1 MLDVSRRELIISTAA
16 FAAMSQGASAS
27 FAQAATAASGGAQW
41 DLSDL
46 YPSVAAWEAKRR
58 ELAAQIARLP
68 SFKGTLGKG
77 AGSLRTALQAIS
89 DAYRETA
96 RLYIYASLKADEDL
110 RIGANQE
117 RKSQAQDVYTA
128 LSEATSWLN
137 PEVLRVG
144 AQRVHAFLA
153 ADRGLAKFR
162 FQLDDILRQAPHT
175 LSDEAEKLLAGTGTV
190 LAGPGDIRDQI
201 AEADMPRPEV
211 TLSTGEKVRLDDQ
224 GYTIHRSAPNRADR
238 KLVFDSFW
246 PSYKKFEGSLGTALA
261 AKVKG
266 DMFAAKARNYRNSL
280 EAALSGPNIPE
291 TVYRTLVAEANRGL
305 PQLHRYFELRR
316 RMLKL
321 PDIGYWD
328 IYPPLVNL
336 DRKFPLAEMR
346 SIALEALK
354 PLGPDYVRQFAA
366 ASAAK
371 WMDPLPRQG
380 KASGAYMSG
389 GAYDVHPYLLLNL
402 SDNYDGLSTYVHE
415 WGHAMHSLLSKS
427 AQPFE
432 TADYP
437 TFIAELAS
445 TGLEQLLVKYM
456 LANATTN
463 QEKLFYLGQQM
474 EQFRGTFFRQVM
486 FAEFELAIHD
496 RAEAGEGLS
505 GEKLTQVYADLL
517 RRYHGPAMKFEP
529 SYFAE
534 WAFIPHFYRDFYV
547 FQYATSI
554 SGGVY
559 FSQAILNGGPAER
572 DRFLAVLKAG
582 GSDYGVNILKRAGL
596 DMTTPT
602 PYRALVSEF
611 GKVMDQAEALI

>member
-1 MLDVSRRELIISTAA
+1 MIEVSRRQMMLSTAA
-16 FAAMSQGASAS
+16 LAAMANSGAAFAISQANA
-27 FAQAATAASGGAQW
+27 AATGAQW
-41 DLSDL
+41 DLTDL
-46 YPSVAAWEAKRR
+46 YPSDSAWEAKRK
-58 ELAAQIARLP
+58 ELLAQVPRLTGY
-68 SFKGTLGKG
+68 KGTLGKS
-77 AGSLRTALQAIS
+77 ATSLRTALQAIS
-89 DAYRETA
+89 DAYRETV
-96 RLYIYASLKADEDL
+96 RFYIYASLKADEDL
-110 RIGANQE
+110 RVGTNQE
-117 RKSQAQDVYTA
+117 RKQQAQDLFTA
-128 LSEATSWLN
+128 LGEATSWVN

-144 AQRVHAFLA
+144 AQRIRSFVR
-153 ADRGLAKFR
+153 ADRGLGKFS
-162 FQLDDILRQAPHT
+162 FQLEDTLRQAPHT
-175 LSDEAEKLLAGTGTV
+175 LTDEGEKLLAGTGTV
-190 LAGPGDIRDQI
+190 LAGPSDIRDQL
-201 AEADMPRPEV
+201 ASADMPRPEV

-224 GYTIHRSAPNRADR
+224 GYSINRAAPNRADR
-238 KLVFDSFW
+238 KLVFDNFW
-246 PSYKKFEGSLGTALA
+246 PTYKAFEGSLGISLA

-266 DMFAAKARNYRNSL
+266 DIFAAKARNYKNSIQ
-280 EAALSGPNIPE
+280 AALDGPNIPE

-328 IYPPLVNL
+328 IYPPLVKL

-366 ASAAK
+366 ASASK

-402 SDNYDGLSTYVHE
+402 SENYDGLSTYVHE
-415 WGHAMHSLLSKS
+415 WGHAMHTLLAKS

-432 TADYP
+432 TAGYP

-456 LANATTN
+456 LGNATTKE
-463 QEKLFYLGQQM
+463 EKLFYLGQQM
-474 EQFRGTFFRQVM
+474 EQFRGTFFRQTM

-496 RAEAGEGLS
+496 RAEAGEGIS
-505 GEKLTQVYADLL
+505 GEKLTQIYADLL

-529 SYFAE
+529 SYFSE
-534 WAFIPHFYRDFYV
+534 WAFIPHFYRNFYV

-572 DRFLAVLKAG
+572 DRYLAILKAG
-582 GSDYGVNILKRAGL
+582 GSDYPIDILKRGGL
-596 DMTTPT
+596 DMTTAT

-611 GKVMDQAEALI
+611 AKVMDQAEALI

>member
-1 MLDVSRRELIISTAA
+1 
-16 FAAMSQGASAS
+16 
-27 FAQAATAASGGAQW
+27 
-41 DLSDL
+41 
-46 YPSVAAWEAKRR
+46 
-58 ELAAQIARLP
+58 
-68 SFKGTLGKG
+68 
-77 AGSLRTALQAIS
+77 
-89 DAYRETA
+89 
-96 RLYIYASLKADEDL
+96 
-110 RIGANQE
+110 
-117 RKSQAQDVYTA
+117 
-128 LSEATSWLN
+128 
-137 PEVLRVG
+137 
-144 AQRVHAFLA
+144 
-153 ADRGLAKFR
+153 
-162 FQLDDILRQAPHT
+162 
-175 LSDEAEKLLAGTGTV
+175 
-190 LAGPGDIRDQI
+190 
-201 AEADMPRPEV
+201 
-211 TLSTGEKVRLDDQ
+211 
-224 GYTIHRSAPNRADR
+224 
-238 KLVFDSFW
+238 
-246 PSYKKFEGSLGTALA
+246 
-261 AKVKG
+261 
-266 DMFAAKARNYRNSL
+266 
-280 EAALSGPNIPE
+280 
-291 TVYRTLVAEANRGL
+291 
-305 PQLHRYFELRR
+305 
-316 RMLKL
+316 
-321 PDIGYWD
+321 
-328 IYPPLVNL
+328 
-336 DRKFPLAEMR
+336 MR

>member
-1 MLDVSRRELIISTAA
+1 MIEVSRREMILSTAA
-16 FAAMSQGASAS
+16 LAAMANSGAAFAVSQANA
-27 FAQAATAASGGAQW
+27 AATGAQW
-41 DLSDL
+41 DLTDL
-46 YPSVAAWEAKRR
+46 YPSDSAWEAKRK
-58 ELAAQIARLP
+58 ELVAQIPKLTGY
-68 SFKGTLGKG
+68 KGTLGTS
-77 AGSLRTALQAIS
+77 AASLRTALQAIS
-89 DAYRETA
+89 DAYRATV
-96 RLYIYASLKADEDL
+96 RLYVYAALKADEDL
-110 RIGANQE
+110 RIGSNQE
-117 RKSQAQDVYTA
+117 RKQQAQDVFTA
-128 LSEATSWLN
+128 LSEATSWLS

-144 AQRVHAFLA
+144 APRIRSFVR
-153 ADRGLAKFR
+153 ADRGLGKFS
-162 FQLDDILRQAPHT
+162 FQLEDTLRQAPHT
-175 LSDEAEKLLAGTGTV
+175 LSDEGEKLLAGTGTV
-190 LAGPGDIRDQI
+190 LSGPSDIRDQL
-201 AEADMPRPEV
+201 AEADMPRREV

-224 GYTIHRSAPNRADR
+224 GYTINRAAPNRADR
-238 KLVFDSFW
+238 KLVFDNFW
-246 PSYKKFEGSLGTALA
+246 PTYKAFEGSLGTSLA

-266 DMFAAKARNYRNSL
+266 DIFAAKARNYKNSL
-280 EAALSGPNIPE
+280 QAALDGPNIPE

-316 RMLKL
+316 RMLNL

-328 IYPPLVNL
+328 IYPPLVKL

-432 TADYP
+432 TASYP

-456 LANATTN
+456 LGNATTKE
-463 QEKLFYLGQQM
+463 EKLFYLGQQM
-474 EQFRGTFFRQVM
+474 EQFRGTFFRQTM

-496 RAEAGEGLS
+496 RAEAGEGIS
-505 GEKLTQVYADLL
+505 GEKLTQIYADLL

-534 WAFIPHFYRDFYV
+534 WGFIPHFYRNFYV

-572 DRFLAVLKAG
+572 DRYLAILKAG
-582 GSDYGVNILKRAGL
+582 GSDYPIDILKRGGL
-596 DMTTPT
+596 DMTTAT
-602 PYRALVSEF
+602 PYRALVTEF
-611 GKVMDQAEALI
+611 AKVMDQAEALI